1 MVFDSTN
8 LNKST
13 FKRYINKKGEGLKLL
28 KKRTLSGKYLPNPFL
43 KSYRFHQDSIFNI
56 LPHPAI
62 KNLVFTGSV
71 DGEIC
76 LWMLN
81 REKCVFNLKAHEKPM
96 RGVSI
101 NYNGK
106 FLISCSDDNNLK
118 LWRTMENTKIPIKVQ
133 KSDISM
139 SKVEFNPTISYFLT
153 AGKSILV
160 WDFERFVPIQKIFQ
174 KEVSLSC
181 IKFNPV
187 EYNILISSASDRSV
201 MLHDLRL
208 HSPVKKFFMEMRSN
222 DIIWSKANPWEFTIA
237 NEDSNLYKFDIRK
250 INHVKKT
257 YKGHVM
263 PVQSIDQE
271 KTGKLIISGSLDRTI
286 RVHNSNTNFNANIF
300 SSSRMSRILC
310 VSFSSDGNL
319 ILSGSEDGNLRLW
332 KKPEKIK
339 NSKIYQKNKIVR
351 DTKISLSDFNRFTEK
366 CFLPKL
372 VMNIHNFK
380 LKLNQKN
387 LVKKSRLGEIIIPCS
402 ISFRDRPK
410 KPNIDL
416 EI

>member
-1 MVFDSTN
+1 
-8 LNKST
+8 
-13 FKRYINKKGEGLKLL
+13 
-28 KKRTLSGKYLPNPFL
+28 
-43 KSYRFHQDSIFNI
+43 
-56 LPHPAI
+56 
-62 KNLVFTGSV
+62 
-71 DGEIC
+71 
-76 LWMLN
+76 
-81 REKCVFNLKAHEKPM
+81 
-96 RGVSI
+96 
-101 NYNGK
+101 
-106 FLISCSDDNNLK
+106 
-118 LWRTMENTKIPIKVQ
+118 
-133 KSDISM
+133 
-139 SKVEFNPTISYFLT
+139 
-153 AGKSILV
+153 
-160 WDFERFVPIQKIFQ
+160 
-174 KEVSLSC
+174 
-181 IKFNPV
+181 
-187 EYNILISSASDRSV
+187 
-201 MLHDLRL
+201 
-208 HSPVKKFFMEMRSN
+208 
-222 DIIWSKANPWEFTIA
+222 
-237 NEDSNLYKFDIRK
+237 
-250 INHVKKT
+250 
-257 YKGHVM
+257 
-263 PVQSIDQE
+263 
-271 KTGKLIISGSLDRTI
+271 LDRTI